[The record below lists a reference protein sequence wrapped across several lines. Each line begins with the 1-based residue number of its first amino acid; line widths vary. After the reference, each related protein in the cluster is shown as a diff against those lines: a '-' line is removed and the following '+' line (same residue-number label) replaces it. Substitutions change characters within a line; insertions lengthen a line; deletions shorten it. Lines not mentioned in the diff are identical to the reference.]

1 MSISPAFVTRF
12 FQLITERKFAE
23 AERMLERLRQRV
35 EKTEWNDGY
44 LQALNGILLAK
55 KTNNDRS
62 VFLSN
67 VDFGNKKEL
76 QKYRQEFLEHAEN
89 RLHADYDR
97 GFFSAW
103 AEYTRVLSK
112 MKPKEQLKL
121 TEIKQT

>member
-1 MSISPAFVTRF
+1 MSISPTFATRF

-23 AERMLERLRQRV
+23 AERMLERLREKV
-35 EKTEWNDGY
+35 EKTEWNEGY
-44 LQALNGILLAK
+44 LQALNGMLLAK

-67 VDFGNKKEL
+67 ANFENKKEL
-76 QKYRQEFLEHAEN
+76 QKYREEFLEHAKN

-103 AEYTRVLSK
+103 AEYTRLLSK

-121 TEIKQT
+121 TDIKQT